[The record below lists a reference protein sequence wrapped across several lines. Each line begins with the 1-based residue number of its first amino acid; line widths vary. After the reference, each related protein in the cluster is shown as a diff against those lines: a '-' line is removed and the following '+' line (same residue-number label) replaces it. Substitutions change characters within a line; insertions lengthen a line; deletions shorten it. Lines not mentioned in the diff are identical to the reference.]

1 MEARQTTAFFTTGN
15 KLLILA
21 LLAFGI
27 GLRFAGLADLTM
39 TEREA
44 INASAALASVEPNFP
59 ADGTQPF
66 YLFLTSLLFKLFTA
80 NNFTARLAPAIFGIS
95 LLFLPFAFRQ
105 KLSPKVL
112 TLWLLLLAL
121 DPGLIAWGKRA
132 DEASIV
138 IALAA
143 YLAAAIF
150 NRANR
155 WIPVLTGA
163 LLASLQRSLPL
174 ALAAAI
180 VTTVVSL
187 LDAALFNGEFQP
199 HHSFARAFSSRTLCV
214 AFALALLFAVSFFAN
229 PAGIGILGSG
239 LISAFNDASIQLPGS
254 VWLFLAI
261 VYDGFGIVLTISA
274 WIEGNRTQNR
284 TKLLLSWGCLIAALA
299 LLLFNQGAL
308 VFVFVAPLMTLVGAV
323 ELDSLLNREPGCRGF
338 LEKISIFIPIG
349 FLLGIFLTA
358 SVAIRFAR
366 QANTL
371 TTAAALGSVTLPFTQ
386 AQQFFIIS
394 TIVLIAVLL
403 IVPMILRY
411 FSARSLRQ
419 PLTVGFLI
427 AVLAVSIANAWDAA
441 GFSHQNDSPA
451 SASDAVLPLIGNQRF
466 IDDSVLIPT
475 LNELSGKSHR
485 SPTEIRGMVVLSGIP
500 SAEAGYRWSL
510 RAFPKVVF
518 SPFPIKETLGDLDFY
533 LTFGQ
538 PQQLLHSCSGMD
550 FVRTRTIDFAALSD
564 LDWLNWVVYRDLPAA
579 PEILTLWEKTSA
591 LYAN

>member
-1 MEARQTTAFFTTGN
+1 M
-15 KLLILA
+15 
-21 LLAFGI
+21 
-27 GLRFAGLADLTM
+27 
-39 TEREA
+39 
-44 INASAALASVEPNFP
+44 
-59 ADGTQPF
+59 
-66 YLFLTSLLFKLFTA
+66 
-80 NNFTARLAPAIFGIS
+80 
-95 LLFLPFAFRQ
+95 
-105 KLSPKVL
+105 
-112 TLWLLLLAL
+112 
-121 DPGLIAWGKRA
+121 
-132 DEASIV
+132 
-138 IALAA
+138 
-143 YLAAAIF
+143 
-150 NRANR
+150 
-155 WIPVLTGA
+155 
-163 LLASLQRSLPL
+163 
-174 ALAAAI
+174 
-180 VTTVVSL
+180 TTVVSL

-199 HHSFARAFSSRTLCV
+199 HRSFVRAFSSRTLCV

-254 VWLFLAI
+254 VWLLLAI
-261 VYDGFGIVLTISA
+261 VYDGFGIVLTIGA

-284 TKLLLSWGCLIAALA
+284 TKLLLSWGCLIATLA

-427 AVLAVSIANAWDAA
+427 AVLAVSIANAWDAE
-441 GFSHQNDSPA
+441 
-451 SASDAVLPLIGNQRF
+451 IG
-466 IDDSVLIPT
+466 
-475 LNELSGKSHR
+475 
-485 SPTEIRGMVVLSGIP
+485 
-500 SAEAGYRWSL
+500 
-510 RAFPKVVF
+510 RAHV
-518 SPFPIKETLGDLDFY
+518 
-533 LTFGQ
+533 
-538 PQQLLHSCSGMD
+538 
-550 FVRTRTIDFAALSD
+550 
-564 LDWLNWVVYRDLPAA
+564 
-579 PEILTLWEKTSA
+579 
-591 LYAN
+591 